1 LKWSTVE
8 WRFSS
13 HLLALLTGTYTDLQ
27 RNLLICAAL
36 SQQFVLQQ
44 MPSRNRPQTPGRK
57 DQSREK
63 RALMT
68 EEMRSAQSTPEG
80 TAHGVLPEI
89 VQEHPEDAPAG
100 WVEVQEKLAASSGL
114 ALLLVD
120 GRQPPALAASNNN
133 SICHAFQSS
142 LEYVSLCDPYCGDA
156 HRLALSAGSTVQ
168 YKCHAGL
175 QCFTTPVQIG
185 GEQNLAVIGGRAF
198 VSGTDYRSLV
208 DRFRAGE
215 LNDLLSS
222 KPFENVI
229 FAESQRLDQLSER
242 LQKAVRRFETSDVQS
257 PTSNVQR
264 PIRTGSSSD
273 RVSTEVQSPV
283 SSVVQGPTSSVQS
296 PPNTGTAGDSPAAS
310 AQHERLR
317 DHPQPVKE
325 SSYKSKVQ
333 SPVDLSLQREVDR
346 LRVELDHRSHLAE
359 SLQRFLERIISSD
372 PAKTY
377 GAILTHSRELLQA
390 DRASLW
396 VFDESSSEISLKAA
410 AGFVITEAEVGPT
423 RLGEGIAGR
432 VLESGTPLVVEN
444 LEMAGMTPA
453 PVERNYKTKSFISFP
468 ITMSG
473 RKIGVLNLADKVGG
487 RSFDDVDLSLLE
499 IIGPQIAVALER
511 AEWQER
517 ATQFQLMSI
526 TDPLTG
532 LLNRRY
538 LEERVTEELN
548 RSQRYNYPMSCLM
561 IDIDDFKSYND
572 HNGHQAG
579 DVALK
584 ITAHALKAALR
595 SADVACRYGGEEFCI
610 LLPQTSLSEAGV
622 IAERMRQRVTETDYP
637 YGRSQPLGTVSVSIG
652 ISTFA
657 KNINTAETVIAAA
670 DRALYRAKHQG
681 KNRIEFYVDN
691 VSDSL
696 AAR

>member
-1 LKWSTVE
+1 
-8 WRFSS
+8 
-13 HLLALLTGTYTDLQ
+13 
-27 RNLLICAAL
+27 
-36 SQQFVLQQ
+36 
-44 MPSRNRPQTPGRK
+44 MPCGVAVFHHARANR
-57 DQSREK
+57 
-63 RALMT
+63 
-68 EEMRSAQSTPEG
+68 
-80 TAHGVLPEI
+80 
-89 VQEHPEDAPAG
+89 
-100 WVEVQEKLAASSGL
+100 
-114 ALLLVD
+114 
-120 GRQPPALAASNNN
+120 
-133 SICHAFQSS
+133 
-142 LEYVSLCDPYCGDA
+142 
-156 HRLALSAGSTVQ
+156 
-168 YKCHAGL
+168 
-175 QCFTTPVQIG
+175 
-185 GEQNLAVIGGRAF
+185 GEQNLAAIGGRAF
-198 VSGTDYRSLV
+198 VSGADYRSLV

-215 LNDLLSS
+215 LNDLLGS

-257 PTSNVQR
+257 PTSNVQ
-264 PIRTGSSSD
+264 
-273 RVSTEVQSPV
+273 SPLP
-283 SSVVQGPTSSVQS
+283 SVVHGPTSNIQS
-296 PPNTGTAGDSPAAS
+296 PPNTGTAGVRGPQTGSPAGVPGSPAAS
-310 AQHERLR
+310 AQHEPLR
-317 DHPQPVKE
+317 DHTQPVKE
-325 SSYKSKVQ
+325 SSDRSKVQ
-333 SPVDLSLQREVDR
+333 SPLDLNLQREVDR

-377 GAILTHSRELLQA
+377 SAILTHSSQLLHA

-432 VLESGTPLVVEN
+432 VLESGAPLVVEN
-444 LEMAGMTPA
+444 IEMAGMTPA
-453 PVERNYKTKSFISFP
+453 PVERNYKTKSFISYP

-487 RSFDDVDLSLLE
+487 GSFDDVDLSLLE

-538 LEERVTEELN
+538 LEERLTEELN

-657 KNINTAETVIAAA
+657 KNIDTAETVIAAA
-670 DRALYRAKHQG
+670 DRALYSAKHQG

-691 VSDSL
+691 VSNSL
-696 AAR
+696 KSEPGAVATGSSKNALI